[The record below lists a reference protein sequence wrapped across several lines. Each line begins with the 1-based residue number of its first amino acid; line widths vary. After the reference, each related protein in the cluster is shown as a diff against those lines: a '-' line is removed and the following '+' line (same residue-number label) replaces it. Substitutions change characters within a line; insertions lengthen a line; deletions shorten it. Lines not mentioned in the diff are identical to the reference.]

1 MLAVACAGQ
10 PAARASASS
19 RAAPG
24 TADRLAALAVPG
36 AHALDPAGRQD
47 WPPAAWDHARAY
59 AYNLVPAGPGHALR
73 VWDAGGWSPDIAQT
87 LPLDAE
93 QASLAL
99 ELTHRTQGEVRA
111 SKCAFPRHAVV
122 FFDAQDQPVASVNVC
137 FECSDILVWP
147 PYFADEEAAAQRMAQ
162 QVVTGEGDDA
172 FPQPLLFTV
181 HDEVLGRWEGFFS
194 LLGARRLAVPSP
206 SPSESP

>member
-1 MLAVACAGQ
+1 M
-10 PAARASASS
+10 
-19 RAAPG
+19 
-24 TADRLAALAVPG
+24 
-36 AHALDPAGRQD
+36 HALDPAGRQN
-47 WPPAAWDHARAY
+47 WPPAAWNHARAY

-73 VWDAGGWSPDIAQT
+73 VWDGSGWSSDIVQT

-93 QASLAL
+93 QAALAL

-122 FFDAQDQPVASVNVC
+122 FFDAQDEPVASVNVC

-172 FPQPLLFTV
+172 FPQPLLFAV
-181 HDEVLGRWEGFFS
+181 HDEVLGRWEGLFS
-194 LLGARRLAVPSP
+194 LLGAQRYAGQAPLPP
-206 SPSESP
+206 ESP